1 MDRATK
7 HTVELAV
14 TEILRSSDMDSI
26 TEAQVR
32 AMAAAKLG
40 LDLHV
45 LPYKILVR
53 EIIESFLLSTAPAA
67 DDVAAK
73 IDAAVAEIAKSSDL
87 NVLTVR
93 EVLDMVRGK
102 VGIDVFVL
110 PHSDVIRHVIMSFSG
125 GDMAPPAEMQRRIG
139 DAGEE
144 VLKSCDM
151 KMRDVLAT
159 VSEKFGLG
167 RVRDSL
173 FNSASNQNENAEEE
187 DTKPAIAQVAK
198 QSPIAGDCCRVIC
211 KLSNKRDIAVRGSG
225 EKTEVSVREL
235 IWKDGKQMPSPKGI
249 SLSNDQW
256 SIFRNSIPAIEEAI
270 QKVESRLRS
279 ELERK
284 QAEDKHARSQHESKH
299 NDGTQSRAELNQN
312 GTHHGR
318 RPVASRKHAE
328 ASTVGSAPQGVVPI
342 GIIRFDG
349 KNYLQWADRMESY
362 LNQLKIAYVLS
373 NPCPS
378 AAGVIDR
385 ELGQTLSAIQKWT
398 DDDHI
403 CRQNILYS
411 LCDNLFGYYSKK
423 SGTAGDLWEELK
435 LIYFNEEYGAKVSLV
450 KKYIEFQMVEEKS
463 LFEQVQELHEIADSL
478 IASGM
483 YVEEKFHVNVI
494 ISKLPS
500 TWKPFSIQL
509 MKEDYLP
516 VWMLMNL
523 LKAEEETRGKEDR
536 GEAIL
541 RRPELP
547 ICQPD
552 KRLGPQRIPMKKPG
566 VPPANHEPER
576 DRRVKFCTVCKKKGH
591 VPEQCW
597 FRKTGGKDTPPS
609 ENGNAGSVHVV
620 AGRNTDGITD

>member
-1 MDRATK
+1 MATK

-125 GDMAPPAEMQRRIG
+125 GDMAPPAEMQRGIG

-225 EKTEVSVREL
+225 EKTEVSIREL

-378 AAGVIDR
+378 TAGVIDR

-423 SGTAGDLWEELK
+423 SGTARDLWEELK

-547 ICQPD
+547 ISQPD

-609 ENGNAGSVHVV
+609 ENGSAGSVHVV

>member
-1 MDRATK
+1 M
-7 HTVELAV
+7 
-14 TEILRSSDMDSI
+14 
-26 TEAQVR
+26 
-32 AMAAAKLG
+32 
-40 LDLHV
+40 
-45 LPYKILVR
+45 
-53 EIIESFLLSTAPAA
+53 
-67 DDVAAK
+67 
-73 IDAAVAEIAKSSDL
+73 
-87 NVLTVR
+87 
-93 EVLDMVRGK
+93 
-102 VGIDVFVL
+102 
-110 PHSDVIRHVIMSFSG
+110 
-125 GDMAPPAEMQRRIG
+125 
-139 DAGEE
+139 
-144 VLKSCDM
+144 
-151 KMRDVLAT
+151 
-159 VSEKFGLG
+159 
-167 RVRDSL
+167 
-173 FNSASNQNENAEEE
+173 
-187 DTKPAIAQVAK
+187 
-198 QSPIAGDCCRVIC
+198 
-211 KLSNKRDIAVRGSG
+211 
-225 EKTEVSVREL
+225 
-235 IWKDGKQMPSPKGI
+235 
-249 SLSNDQW
+249 SNDQW

-378 AAGVIDR
+378 TAGVIDR

-609 ENGNAGSVHVV
+609 ENGSAGSVHVV

>member
-225 EKTEVSVREL
+225 EKTEVSIREL

-378 AAGVIDR
+378 TAGVIDR

-609 ENGNAGSVHVV
+609 ENGSAGSVHVV

>member
-1 MDRATK
+1 MATK

-378 AAGVIDR
+378 TAGVIDR

-609 ENGNAGSVHVV
+609 ENGSAGSVHVV

>member
-1 MDRATK
+1 MATK
-7 HTVELAV
+7 HTVEVAV
-14 TEILRSSDMDSI
+14 TEILRSSDIDSI

-40 LDLHV
+40 LDLDD

-53 EIIESFLLSTAPAA
+53 EIIESFLLSTAPAE

-102 VGIDVFVL
+102 VGLDVFVL
-110 PHSDVIRHVIMSFSG
+110 PHSDVIRHVIMSYSG
-125 GDMAPPAEMQRRIG
+125 DDMAAQAEMQRRIG
-139 DAGEE
+139 HAGEE

-151 KMRDVLAT
+151 KMRDVLAM
-159 VSEKFGLG
+159 VSKKFGLPK
-167 RVRDSL
+167 VWDSL
-173 FNSASNQNENAEEE
+173 FNSASNQNENGEEE
-187 DTKPAIAQVAK
+187 DRKPVSAQVAK

-225 EKTEVSVREL
+225 EKTEVSIREL

-270 QKVESRLRS
+270 QKVEARLRS

-284 QAEDKHARSQHESKH
+284 QAEDKHARSQHESQQ

-312 GTHHGR
+312 GMHHGL

-378 AAGVIDR
+378 TAGVIDR
-385 ELGQTLSAIQKWT
+385 ELRQTLSALQKWI

-403 CRQNILYS
+403 CRQNILNS
-411 LCDNLFGYYSKK
+411 LCDYLFRYYSKK
-423 SGTAGDLWEELK
+423 SGTARDLWEELK

-463 LFEQVQELHEIADSL
+463 LFEQIQELNEIADSL

-500 TWKPFSIQL
+500 SWKPFTMQL

-523 LKAEEETRGKEDR
+523 LKAEEETRGKGDR

-552 KRLGPQRIPMKKPG
+552 QRLGPQRIHMKKPG
-566 VPPANHEPER
+566 VPPPNHEPDR

-609 ENGNAGSVHVV
+609 EKGSAGSVHVV
-620 AGRNTDGITD
+620 AGRNTAGITD